1 MKLGRVGPRTLQ
13 LLGLLWVVAIAV
25 GMWRLAVYEWTPGR
39 DAEPP
44 VRWPAAAG
52 PAPDRPTLL
61 LFAHSRCPCTRAS
74 LDELAGIAAGAGDRL
89 AIRVVLWDPIAPEV
103 GAPGE
108 LVARAAAI
116 PGAVQLVADDGS
128 TGALFGVHTSGQAL
142 LYDVGGRLVYSGGI
156 TAGRGR
162 VGPSPGRR
170 ALEEQLAGR
179 VGPASAPVYGCA
191 LADCD
196 ARGTP

>member
-1 MKLGRVGPRTLQ
+1 MKLGGIGPRGLQ
-13 LLGLLWVVAIAV
+13 LLGLLWVVAIAA
-25 GMWRLAVYEWTPGR
+25 GMWRLAVYEWTPGLA
-39 DAEPP
+39 AEPP
-44 VRWPAAAG
+44 ARWPASAG

-61 LFAHSRCPCTRAS
+61 LFAHARCPCTRAS
-74 LDELAGIAAGAGDRL
+74 LDELAGLVSAARGQL
-89 AIRVVLWDPIAPEV
+89 AVRIVLWDPLAPGA

-108 LVARAAAI
+108 LAAKAAAI
-116 PGAVQLVADDGS
+116 QGAALVADDGS
-128 TGALFGVHTSGQAL
+128 TSARFGVRTSGHVL
-142 LYDVGGRLVYSGGI
+142 LYDAAGRLAYTGGI

-179 VGPASAPVYGCA
+179 PGEGSAPVYGCA
-191 LADCD
+191 LAACD